1 VTPGLFSVQPAR
13 RISERDSGGGSANNR
28 LNSVRSDELMNDSA
42 WHWARLDRNGIA
54 LVQETEAALGA
65 DIVLAYG
72 PGGPVADPSILTGL
86 EPVALNESQLDCL
99 RGVES
104 KLGIVAVAYSRA
116 H

>member
-1 VTPGLFSVQPAR
+1 
-13 RISERDSGGGSANNR
+13 
-28 LNSVRSDELMNDSA
+28 MNDSA